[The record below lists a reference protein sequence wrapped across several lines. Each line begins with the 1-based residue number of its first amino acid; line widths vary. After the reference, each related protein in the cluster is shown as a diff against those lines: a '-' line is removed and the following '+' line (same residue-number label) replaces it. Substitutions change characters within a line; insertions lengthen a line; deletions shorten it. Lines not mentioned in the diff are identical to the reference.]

1 MIENIKV
8 DPSKK
13 VISLKDVCAVI
24 GIFLPDSVNFR
35 KDDVQIPNDF
45 TFSDAK
51 IKDGDFI
58 TLEMDLYV
66 SDPNIFESVFSRS
79 YHDCNYPKC

>member
-8 DPSKK
+8 DPSTK

-51 IKDGDFI
+51 IKDGDTI
-58 TLEMDLYV
+58 LLEMNVYV
-66 SDPNIFESVFSRS
+66 SDPTIFESVFSKS
-79 YHDCNYPKC
+79 VHNDCDNP